1 MKFKKLN
8 SNRIANRCVLVAC
21 WMVCWTVSFQVGTTT
36 AQAQYANRYANDY
49 SSKSGATYQVDSA
62 SSSKRSGYAH
72 SAAALGSLSSEG
84 YDDLAEFRPQY
95 SEKGS
100 YRKPQSMIELNDQ
113 SALICTLNTGEF
125 YLLDLR
131 SGDIKLALTQANRRW
146 SKLLK
151 LESNIVAAVD
161 LAAERVVVFQ
171 FVDGQFRQIAELSA
185 PGHPHSLAWQA
196 QNRTLYISGQ
206 WSQRL
211 YRYSTDKDITQW
223 QQLASTDLPIHG
235 GTLCHLPKNNALV
248 VVDAFGG
255 DYVVLRDE
263 VSDGHVDTK
272 TIEPMH
278 LVNQSSLTGHNVPCV
293 FALNDEQSIVFP
305 FQLLNP
311 ETYSVQ
317 GDITWGGLMSNNL
330 RWLNTERLLTM
341 QGDEVIKQ
349 GRFIPLGQVGNGAGD
364 PTSMSFGN
372 DERIA
377 VTLGGIDRVAVGKL
391 GQTKFQQFQV
401 GLHPVA
407 SVFAADGKQLYV
419 LNEFSDSVT
428 QVDLSTEQTK
438 DLPLG
443 PLRQPT
449 LAERGERLFF
459 HSALAHDGW
468 MSCHSCHSRGHT
480 SGQLND
486 NTSDG
491 SLGTPKRILSLL
503 GQAETAPYSWTGEV
517 VELEHQVL
525 NSIQS
530 TMATDFQIS
539 KQTVDA
545 IAAFVRTLPPPPS
558 LQAARAGGETQH
570 LVGTGQAEGRELFEQ
585 LSCVNCH
592 AGNQFTVAGRFDVGI
607 EDQRGQKE
615 FNPPSLIG
623 VSQRSRSLLH
633 DGRATSVRDVIGKY
647 EHQLPRELTEAELNL
662 LVEYLAGL

>member
-1 MKFKKLN
+1 MSFKELC

-21 WMVCWTVSFQVGTTT
+21 WMICWTVLSHVGITPV
-36 AQAQYANRYANDY
+36 QAQYANRYANDY
-49 SSKSGATYQVDSA
+49 SSKSGATYQVETA

-125 YLLDLR
+125 YLLNLS
-131 SGDIKLALTQANRRW
+131 SGEIKLALTQANRRW
-146 SKLLK
+146 SKLLR
-151 LESNIVAAVD
+151 LESNIVAAID
-161 LAAERVVVFQ
+161 LAAEKVVVFQ
-171 FVDGQFRQIAELSA
+171 FVGGQFRQLAELSA
-185 PGHPHSLAWQA
+185 SGHPHSLAWHA

-211 YRYSTDKDITQW
+211 YRYSTDKELTQW
-223 QQLASTDLPIHG
+223 QQLTSTDLPIHG

-255 DYVVLRDE
+255 DYVVLRDG
-263 VSDGHVDTK
+263 VSDHSADTK
-272 TIEPMH
+272 STEPMQV
-278 LVNQSSLTGHNVPCV
+278 LNQSSLTGHNVPCMS
-293 FALNDEQSIVFP
+293 ALNDEQSIVFP

-330 RWLNTERLLTM
+330 RWLKTERLLTM

-349 GRFIPLGQVGNGAGD
+349 GRFVPLGQVGNGAGD

-372 DERIA
+372 DEQIA
-377 VTLGGIDRVAVGKL
+377 VALGGIDRVAVGRL
-391 GQTKFQQFQV
+391 GQPKFQQFQV

-407 SVFAADGKQLYV
+407 SVFASDGKRLYV

-517 VELEHQVL
+517 EELEHQVL

-545 IAAFVRTLPPPPS
+545 IAAYVRTLPAPPS
-558 LQAARAGGETQH
+558 LQAARGYDSQQLAATEQTK
-570 LVGTGQAEGRELFEQ
+570 GRELFEQ

-592 AGNQFTVAGRFDVGI
+592 AGDRFTVAGRFDVGI

-615 FNPPSLIG
+615 FNPPSLVG